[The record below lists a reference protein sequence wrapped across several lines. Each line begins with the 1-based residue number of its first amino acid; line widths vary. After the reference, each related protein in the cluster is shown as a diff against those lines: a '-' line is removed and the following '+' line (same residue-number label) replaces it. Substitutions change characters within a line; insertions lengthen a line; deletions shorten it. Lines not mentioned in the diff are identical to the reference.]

1 MTNKKTR
8 LKSNSTLQTF
18 KSKDFYYI
26 NYQEYKRNNKKK
38 EETIDE
44 FKKKKLNRER
54 KNKGL
59 NRFI

>member
-8 LKSNSTLQTF
+8 LKSNSNLQTF
-18 KSKDFYYI
+18 KSKDFYYVS
-26 NYQEYKRNNKKK
+26 YQEYKRNNKKK

-44 FKKKKLNRER
+44 FKKKRLNRER

>member
-18 KSKDFYYI
+18 KSKDFYYVS
-26 NYQEYKRNNKKK
+26 YQEYKRNNKKK

-44 FKKKKLNRER
+44 LKKKNSTGRE
-54 KNKGL
+54 KIKV
-59 NRFI
+59 

>member
-18 KSKDFYYI
+18 KSKDFYYVS
-26 NYQEYKRNNKKK
+26 YQEYKRNNKKK

-44 FKKKKLNRER
+44 FKKKNSTGRE
-54 KNKGL
+54 KIKV
-59 NRFI
+59 

>member
-18 KSKDFYYI
+18 KSKDFYYV

-38 EETIDE
+38 EEAIDE
-44 FKKKKLNRER
+44 LKKKNSTGRE
-54 KNKGL
+54 KIKV
-59 NRFI
+59 

>member
-8 LKSNSTLQTF
+8 LKSNCTLQTF
-18 KSKDFYYI
+18 KSKDFYYVS
-26 NYQEYKRNNKKK
+26 YQEYKRNNKKK

>member
-18 KSKDFYYI
+18 KSKDFYYV

-38 EETIDE
+38 EEAIDE
-44 FKKKKLNRER
+44 LKKKKLNRER